1 MMELYLGFSK
11 ERSKN
16 VLDFFNEQV
25 TLFPSTNGGNM
36 KVGDLCTCVWSK
48 ELLIYLGEGVYGFH
62 TVVNLKTGEQNHY
75 QRDQLQAV
83 KKCP

>member
-1 MMELYLGFSK
+1 
-11 ERSKN
+11 
-16 VLDFFNEQV
+16 
-25 TLFPSTNGGNM
+25 M

-48 ELLIYLGEGVYGFH
+48 ELLIYLGEGVCGFH